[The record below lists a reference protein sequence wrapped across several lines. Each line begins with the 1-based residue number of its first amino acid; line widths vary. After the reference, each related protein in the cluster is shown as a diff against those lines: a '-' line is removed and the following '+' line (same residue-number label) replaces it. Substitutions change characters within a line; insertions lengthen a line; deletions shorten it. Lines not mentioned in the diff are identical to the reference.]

1 MIRQAL
7 PLTVVAVVVGC
18 SQATRWEEPAPS
30 PAGTTPVVNEPGQP
44 PRSQRGNPAFYEVYG
59 RRYHVLPTS
68 AGYREQGIA
77 SWYGRKFHG
86 KPTSSGRPYDMHA
99 MTAAHKTLPLPTRV
113 RVTNLQN
120 QRSVIVMVN
129 DRGPFIDNRL
139 IDMSYAAALELDMV
153 RDGTAMVA
161 VEVLPY
167 DTAAE
172 PPPPAAITASGA
184 PSTMAAASAPLPL
197 AETLVFL
204 QVGAFGEPGNAER
217 LKAQLENGGLGDVL
231 IHYETAG
238 EQPLYRVRVGPIADV
253 AEYDR
258 LIERVATLNIRGAH
272 LVTARPGG

>member
-1 MIRQAL
+1 MIRRAL

-18 SQATRWEEPAPS
+18 SQATRWEKPAPP

-44 PRSQRGNPAFYEVYG
+44 PRSAQGNPAFYEVFG
-59 RRYHVLPTS
+59 RRYYVLPTS
-68 AGYREQGIA
+68 GGYREQGIA

-86 KPTSSGRPYDMHA
+86 KPTSSGEPYNMHA
-99 MTAAHKTLPLPTRV
+99 LTAAHKTLPLPTRV

-120 QRSVIVMVN
+120 QRNVVVTVN
-129 DRGPFIDNRL
+129 DRGPFVDNRL
-139 IDMSYAAALELDMV
+139 IDLSYAAALELDMV

-167 DTAAE
+167 DTVDQPPTVAA
-172 PPPPAAITASGA
+172 TASGA

-197 AETLVFL
+197 AKTLIFL
-204 QVGAFGEPGNAER
+204 QVGAFGEAGNAER

-258 LIERVATLNIRGAH
+258 LIDRVATLNIRDAH